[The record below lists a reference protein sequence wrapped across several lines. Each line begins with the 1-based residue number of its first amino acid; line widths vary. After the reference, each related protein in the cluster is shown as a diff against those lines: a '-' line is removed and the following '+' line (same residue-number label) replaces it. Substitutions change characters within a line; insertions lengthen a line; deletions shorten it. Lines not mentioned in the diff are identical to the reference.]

1 MPSATDVAGAIK
13 LGIAVAFGVDVDVVS
28 VSVLGGSVATVL
40 PIVEGDFTVSVL
52 EDLGL
57 RRTGAVAAVWW
68 LAPSSSDSDSS
79 SDSESSSSWAGR
91 T

>member
-13 LGIAVAFGVDVDVVS
+13 LGIAVTLGVDVDVVS

-40 PIVEGDFTVSVL
+40 PIVDGGFTVSVL

-57 RRTGAVAAVWW
+57 RRTGAVAAVW
-68 LAPSSSDSDSS
+68 
-79 SDSESSSSWAGR
+79 
-91 T
+91 